1 MYRSGLLLGI
11 PLALLGGNWPQWR
24 GPHSSGVSD
33 DPKLPLEWTGTKN
46 IAWKTAIP
54 GLGHSSPV
62 IWGDRIFLTTA
73 LEGDPIPG
81 AQAPKHT
88 FGGKDFKHPSAMGAD
103 RAHKMVVLC
112 LDRKT
117 GRILWER
124 TAHDGQVFDDRHK
137 KASYANPTPV
147 TDGKTVF
154 AYFGTEGL
162 FAYDFQGKQLWKM
175 SPGKLLS
182 VGLGVA
188 SSPVLDGERLF
199 LQCDFDSGPGSF
211 MLAVDKKTGKEL
223 WRVERKNQAS
233 WSTPLVLEANGRR
246 ELIASGTEAVIA
258 YDPATGKELWR
269 SKGVVGNAVPS
280 PVSGHGMVFVA
291 AGYPEKRA
299 YGIRLGGKG
308 DISQKPE
315 FVWSYDKGVGYVPSP
330 ILYGDFLYVMSDR
343 GLVTCLDAK
352 TGERRYEGQRVPK
365 PATFTASP
373 VAYGGR
379 LFLTSEEGETFVL
392 KAGPVHEVLAT
403 NSLGEAVYASP
414 AMAGGEL
421 YLRGVQHLYC
431 VRDGAN

>member
-1 MYRSGLLLGI
+1 MHRIVLWLGI
-11 PLALLGGNWPQWR
+11 PLVLLGGNWPQWR
-24 GPHSSGVSD
+24 GPNSSGVSEE
-33 DPKLPLEWTGTKN
+33 PNLPVEWSGTRN

-54 GLGHSSPV
+54 GFGHSSPV

-73 LEGDPIPG
+73 IEGEIIAG
-81 AQAPKHT
+81 AEPPKHT
-88 FGGKDFKHPSAMGAD
+88 FGGKEFKHPSAMGAN
-103 RAHKMVVLC
+103 RAHRLVVLC
-112 LDRKT
+112 LDRKS
-117 GRILWER
+117 GRVLWER
-124 TAHDGQVFDDRHK
+124 TAHDGRVFDDRHK

-147 TDGKTVF
+147 TDGKTLF

-162 FAYDFQGKQLWKM
+162 FAFDFEGKLLWRM
-175 SPGKLLS
+175 SPGKLMS

-188 SSPVLDGERLF
+188 SSPVLHEDRLF

-211 MLAVDKKTGKEL
+211 MLAVDKATGKEV

-233 WSTPLVLEANGRR
+233 WSTPILLDAKGRK
-246 ELIASGTEAVIA
+246 ELIASGTESVIA
-258 YDPATGKELWR
+258 YDPKTGKELWR

-299 YGIRLGGKG
+299 YGIRLGGRG
-308 DISQKPE
+308 DISEKPE
-315 FVWSYDKGVGYVPSP
+315 LVWSYDKGVGYVPSP
-330 ILYGDFLYVMSDR
+330 ILYGAYLYVMSDR

-414 AMAGGEL
+414 AMAGGSL
-421 YLRGVQHLYC
+421 YIRGVQHLFC
-431 VRDGAN
+431 VRDGVN